1 MTDFSFDP
9 WHGWYESVY
18 DDFIAICDIIGFD
31 VSPRDIQFTGFW
43 SQGDGASFTGSYAYA
58 KQSAKRIREYASKET
73 ELHAIADMLAELQR
87 RNFYQLTA
95 SVTRRGY
102 HYSHS
107 NTIGAECERE
117 GYQYPTS
124 DSDDIV
130 TDVAQRLSNW
140 LYSTLKSEYE
150 YQEADSAGRYCRE
163 LAQEAYTLGRD
174 YIAALRD
181 IRDGFNARRA
191 PLPHGQIAGFVHQR
205 IAEARDLL
213 ESYTEARDKARKEI
227 DELKPGR
234 RGWNAKYRDAFLEGY
249 ASS

>member
-1 MTDFSFDP
+1 MTGFSFDP
-9 WHGWYESVY
+9 WHDWHESVY
-18 DDFIAICDIIGFD
+18 DDFVQICEIIGFD
-31 VSPRDIQFTGFW
+31 VSSRDIQFSGFW

-58 KQSAKRIREYASKET
+58 KQSAKRIREYASNDM

-107 NTIGAECERE
+107 NTIGAECERD
-117 GYQYPTS
+117 GYQEPTS

-130 TDVAQRLSNW
+130 TDAARRLSDW
-140 LYSTLKSEYE
+140 LYSTLESEYE
-150 YQEADSAGRYCRE
+150 YQQADSAGRYCRE
-163 LAQEAYTLGRD
+163 LSQEAFTLGRD
-174 YIAALRD
+174 YIGALRD
-181 IRDGFNARRA
+181 IRDAFKARRA
-191 PLPHGQIAGFVHQR
+191 PLLHGEVIGFIRQR
-205 IAEARDLL
+205 IVEARDLL

-227 DELKPGR
+227 DDLKPGR

>member
-1 MTDFSFDP
+1 MSDFIFDSWDG
-9 WHGWYESVY
+9 WHESVY

-31 VSPRDIQFTGFW
+31 VSSRDIQFSGFW
-43 SQGDGASFTGSYAYA
+43 SQGDGASFTGSYSYR
-58 KQSAKRIREYASKET
+58 KQSAKRIREYATNDT

-95 SVTRRGY
+95 SITRRGY

-107 NTIGAECERE
+107 NTISAECERE

-130 TDVAQRLSNW
+130 TDASRRLSDW
-140 LYSTLKSEYE
+140 LHSTLESEYE
-150 YQEADSAGRYCRE
+150 YQQSNSAGRYCRE
-163 LAQEAYTLGRD
+163 LAQEAFTLGRD
-174 YIAALRD
+174 YIGALRD
-181 IRDGFNARRA
+181 IRDGFKARHA
-191 PLPHGQIAGFVHQR
+191 PLPQGRIAAFVHQR

-234 RGWNAKYRDAFLEGY
+234 RGWNAKYRDAFLDGY
-249 ASS
+249 SSV